1 MCQCVLVCVCYR
13 YEQHQTKLKEELAKV
28 AQRESEE
35 MTKAMT
41 RERLNTRQQA
51 EKAKQLV
58 PVHTQKLV
66 HSPLRAT
73 LRL

>member
-1 MCQCVLVCVCYR
+1 MV
-13 YEQHQTKLKEELAKV
+13 
-28 AQRESEE
+28 QRESEE

-58 PVHTQKLV
+58 PVHTHKLV
-66 HSPLRAT
+66 HTPLTAT
-73 LRL
+73 L